1 MRVTDALQSN
11 RQTLATCI
19 PEESI
24 VSFAT
29 RLNTLN
35 IGAMP
40 VTDAKG
46 ALVGIISERDVMRA
60 FARDGARLVERRVRD
75 LMAREVVT
83 CGPETSMSEAERLMD
98 KHRIRHL
105 PVVDG
110 AKVIGMLSIRDVMA
124 WRLRDSRDEVSVLR
138 ETMIATR
145 HHP

>member
-1 MRVTDALQSN
+1 MKVSDALRSN
-11 RQTLATCI
+11 RQIVATCI

-24 VSFAT
+24 ITFAT
-29 RLNTLN
+29 RLNSLN

-40 VTDAKG
+40 VADAKG
-46 ALVGIISERDVMRA
+46 GLVGVISERDIVRA

-75 LMAREVVT
+75 LMARGVVT
-83 CGPETSMSEAERLMD
+83 CSPETSMSEAEKLMD

-110 AKVIGMLSIRDVMA
+110 AAIVGMLSMRDVTA
-124 WRLRDSRDEVSVLR
+124 WRLRDSRDEVNVLR

-145 HHP
+145 HL